1 MSHGGS
7 DSAADLQRRAVRG
20 ALWTFIHLG
29 VSLPLG
35 FVVNLVVARHLG
47 VVDFGR
53 LATLTLAVDITVAI
67 AGVGM
72 GSALVQFGAK
82 AHSAGRRTEVHQ
94 LLRAAQG
101 YQLLVQFPLVTA
113 SVLVLSSTF
122 GLPVSAMV
130 WVWLFGV
137 LLPALTAPAAA
148 CFGIENRGD
157 LGAKL
162 AMASSVVSGL
172 ASIAVVMAGGS
183 AALLWGTRLCVAGLL
198 PAVALWLI
206 AKDYRRAICRPT
218 PPRLPGRFWRFALPT
233 GLASLAGMAV
243 SSRIEVFALTW
254 SALVEAA
261 GLYALAFGL
270 AAHAFAPAQALAG
283 PLLAA
288 IAALREVSAQAA
300 RPAFERA
307 LRASS
312 AVAGLLVAGAIP
324 ALAALVPMLYGS
336 AFAAAGPLLVV
347 LGAAGGF
354 GILNGPLGVFA
365 QSRLA
370 GRLVLRAAAAALVV
384 DVGAALALVP
394 HWAAWGA
401 VAATTAGTLVQF
413 VVLSVSERADLGVG
427 VWEFSRL
434 IAPLLLALPVSGL
447 ATWLSAGVTSVV
459 AGALCA
465 GTSGLV
471 IWVLLVRLSAVGLRP
486 SDAAAIVASL
496 PEPLRAVGH
505 PLLRAITSKPGS
517 QRA

>member
-1 MSHGGS
+1 
-7 DSAADLQRRAVRG
+7 
-20 ALWTFIHLG
+20 
-29 VSLPLG
+29 
-35 FVVNLVVARHLG
+35 
-47 VVDFGR
+47 
-53 LATLTLAVDITVAI
+53 
-67 AGVGM
+67 
-72 GSALVQFGAK
+72 
-82 AHSAGRRTEVHQ
+82 
-94 LLRAAQG
+94 
-101 YQLLVQFPLVTA
+101 
-113 SVLVLSSTF
+113 
-122 GLPVSAMV
+122 
-130 WVWLFGV
+130 
-137 LLPALTAPAAA
+137 
-148 CFGIENRGD
+148 
-157 LGAKL
+157 
-162 AMASSVVSGL
+162 
-172 ASIAVVMAGGS
+172 
-183 AALLWGTRLCVAGLL
+183 
-198 PAVALWLI
+198 
-206 AKDYRRAICRPT
+206 
-218 PPRLPGRFWRFALPT
+218 
-233 GLASLAGMAV
+233 
-243 SSRIEVFALTW
+243 
-254 SALVEAA
+254 
-261 GLYALAFGL
+261 
-270 AAHAFAPAQALAG
+270 
-283 PLLAA
+283 
-288 IAALREVSAQAA
+288 
-300 RPAFERA
+300 
-307 LRASS
+307 
-312 AVAGLLVAGAIP
+312 
-324 ALAALVPMLYGS
+324 MLYGS
-336 AFAAAGPLLVV
+336 AYAAAGPLLVV

-413 VVLSVSERADLGVG
+413 VVLSVSERGDLGVG